1 MYGQTLAT
9 AVMLVSS
16 TASMAQSNWLTV
28 GESAYAQLKQSGHKV
43 TIRANQPA
51 PAPANQASLLE
62 NLYLVEVNARDLP
75 RIAAT
80 LHRKLRHCGGFMF
93 HANEAEARSAL
104 ASGALRP
111 ATLGT
116 RPGYVVANEAL
127 VAPILAQMEE
137 QRIAAT
143 IAGLSAFV
151 NRYYNSSH
159 GAEASNWLSKT
170 WSDIAAQHSGIS
182 VAQFPH
188 AGYGQ
193 RSVIATVAGSDKAAE
208 VIVLGAHLDSI
219 NLLSGRATAAAPGA
233 DDDAS
238 GVAGLTEVLR
248 VIAAANYRP
257 RRTIK
262 LIGYAAEEV
271 GLRGSQDIARHF
283 KQNQVDVVG
292 VLQLDM
298 TNFKGSAKD
307 IYLISDYTDGE
318 QNQFLTKLIAS
329 YLPAVTVGSDRC
341 GYACSDHAAWHALG
355 YVTSMPFESL
365 LSQDNPHIHGKNDSY
380 ANSGNQAA
388 HALKFARMAAAYA
401 IELGTGSP

>member
-1 MYGQTLAT
+1 MYGRTLAT
-9 AVMLVSS
+9 AVMMVSS
-16 TASMAQSNWLTV
+16 TAAASQLSWLTV
-28 GESAYAQLKQSGHKV
+28 GESAYAQLKLAGYKV
-43 TIRANQPA
+43 TIRANQPV
-51 PAPANQASLLE
+51 PASQSSVSE
-62 NLYLVEVNARDLP
+62 SLYLIEVTTRELP

-93 HANEAEARSAL
+93 HANESEARAAL
-104 ASGALRP
+104 ASGALRAMP
-111 ATLGT
+111 VGT
-116 RPGYVVANEAL
+116 RPSYQIGHQAL
-127 VAPILAQMEE
+127 VAPLLAQMEE
-137 QRIAAT
+137 AQIAAT

-151 NRYYNSSH
+151 NRYYSSPH

-170 WSDIAAQHSGIS
+170 WTGIAARHGGIS
-182 VAQFPH
+182 VTQFAH

-193 RSVIATVAGSDKAAE
+193 RSVIATIVGSDKAE
-208 VIVLGAHLDSI
+208 QVIVLGAHLDSI
-219 NLLSGRATAAAPGA
+219 ILSSDRAAAVAPGA

-248 VIAAANYRP
+248 VMAAANYRP

-271 GLRGSQDIARHF
+271 GLRGSQDIAREF
-283 KQNQVDVVG
+283 KKNKVDVVG

-298 TNFKGSAKD
+298 TNYKGSAKD

-318 QNQFLTKLIAS
+318 QNSFLEKLVAA

-341 GYACSDHAAWHALG
+341 GYACSDHAAWDALG
-355 YVTSMPFESL
+355 YATSMPFESM

-401 IELGTGSP
+401 IELGSDAP